1 MVERE
6 EEIKVEC
13 LIRELLLRREV
24 KRILILIE
32 YSDREKKEEKAKHP
46 TPKIPSILPDQ

>member
-32 YSDREKKEEKAKHP
+32 YSDREKKEEKKEP
-46 TPKIPSILPDQ
+46 VKIKGYLPPQT